1 MFEWGEDEERWG
13 AVHHPFTRPTDEWRD
28 RFDEDPR
35 NALAYAYDIIVNG
48 NELGGGSFRIHEPDI
63 QARVFDLLSLSE
75 AEQRSQFG
83 FLLDALAMGAP
94 PHGGIALGID
104 RMSMVLAGE
113 PNLRDVIAFPKN
125 QAGLDPMSRRADGD
139 HAGAARRARPRRRR
153 RGGAE
158 LSARVV
164 QRLLSLAAI
173 ALLAGLVAVAVVER
187 RDEEPVS
194 APTGAVAAGGG
205 WYEALAAPRPPGK
218 DAERTSCGL
227 VLTARS
233 LGVTHPVL
241 PCGAKLLIRYG
252 GETVLT
258 EVIDND
264 LVATGRQ
271 FELTSALAAL
281 VGLDGTQEVEWRYA
295 TRQ

>member
-1 MFEWGEDEERWG
+1 M
-13 AVHHPFTRPTDEWRD
+13 
-28 RFDEDPR
+28 
-35 NALAYAYDIIVNG
+35 
-48 NELGGGSFRIHEPDI
+48 
-63 QARVFDLLSLSE
+63 
-75 AEQRSQFG
+75 
-83 FLLDALAMGAP
+83 
-94 PHGGIALGID
+94 
-104 RMSMVLAGE
+104 
-113 PNLRDVIAFPKN
+113 
-125 QAGLDPMSRRADGD
+125 
-139 HAGAARRARPRRRR
+139 
-153 RGGAE
+153 
-158 LSARVV
+158 V

-173 ALLAGLVAVAVVER
+173 AFLAGLVAVAVVER
-187 RDEEPVS
+187 RAEEPVS

-205 WYEALAAPRPPGK
+205 WYEALAAPRPPGE

-264 LVATGRQ
+264 LASTGRQ